1 MGKLFVFG
9 AAINQG
15 LYLLAG
21 VGILNSVISVYYYF
35 GVARLVFFAQ
45 GPDES
50 PIRPGLVMGGVVA
63 LTLAMTLL
71 IALYGQ
77 PFIDL
82 ANNSAQILAANF

>member
-1 MGKLFVFG
+1 LV
-9 AAINQG
+9 
-15 LYLLAG
+15 G

-35 GVARLVFFAQ
+35 GIARQVFFGQ

-50 PIRPGLVMGGVVA
+50 PIRPGLVMGSVVA
-63 LTLAMTLL
+63 VTLVMTLL

-82 ANNSAQILAANF
+82 ANNSAQILAAAF

>member
-1 MGKLFVFG
+1 MKSTRILMAV
-9 AAINQG
+9 AA
-15 LYLLAG
+15 
-21 VGILNSVISVYYYF
+21 
-35 GVARLVFFAQ
+35 
-45 GPDES
+45 
-50 PIRPGLVMGGVVA
+50 VA